1 MVVRGRISNLLEL
14 FALLLLNFTVMM
26 YIDVDNLHSA
36 LAIAKD
42 QDNQDAVDDVC
53 DALLD
58 AMNEEPLFALAVM
71 LAARNYNN
79 E

>member
-1 MVVRGRISNLLEL
+1 
-14 FALLLLNFTVMM
+14 M
-26 YIDVDNLHSA
+26 YIDIDSLSSA

-42 QDNQDAVDDVC
+42 QNNQDAVNDVC
-53 DALLD
+53 ATLLGV
-58 AMNEEPLFALAVM
+58 MEEEPLFALAVM

>member
-1 MVVRGRISNLLEL
+1 
-14 FALLLLNFTVMM
+14 MM
-26 YIDVDNLHSA
+26 YIDIDNLHSA

-42 QDNQDAVDDVC
+42 QDNQDAVHDVSVV
-53 DALLD
+53 LLT

>member
-14 FALLLLNFTVMM
+14 FALLLLNFAIIM
-26 YIDVDNLHSA
+26 YIDIDNLHSN

-53 DALLD
+53 NALLK

>member
-1 MVVRGRISNLLEL
+1 MVVRGRIFNLLEL

-42 QDNQDAVDDVC
+42 QDNQDAVHDVSV
-53 DALLD
+53 ALLT
-58 AMNEEPLFALAVM
+58 AMDEEPLFALAVM

>member
-14 FALLLLNFTVMM
+14 FALLLLNFTIM
-26 YIDVDNLHSA
+26 YIDVDSLSSA

-58 AMNEEPLFALAVM
+58 VMNEEPLFALAIM

>member
-1 MVVRGRISNLLEL
+1 
-14 FALLLLNFTVMM
+14 M
-26 YIDVDNLHSA
+26 YIDVDYLSSS

-42 QDNQDAVDDVC
+42 QDNQNAVDDVC
-53 DALLD
+53 SALLE

>member
-14 FALLLLNFTVMM
+14 FALLLLNFAIIM
-26 YIDVDNLHSA
+26 YIDIDNLHSN

-53 DALLD
+53 NALLE

>member
-1 MVVRGRISNLLEL
+1 
-14 FALLLLNFTVMM
+14 MM
-26 YIDVDNLHSA
+26 YIDIDNLHSA

-53 DALLD
+53 SALLE

>member
-14 FALLLLNFTVMM
+14 FALLLLNFAIM
-26 YIDVDNLHSA
+26 YIDVDYLSSS

-42 QDNQDAVDDVC
+42 QDNQNAVDDVC
-53 DALLD
+53 SALLE